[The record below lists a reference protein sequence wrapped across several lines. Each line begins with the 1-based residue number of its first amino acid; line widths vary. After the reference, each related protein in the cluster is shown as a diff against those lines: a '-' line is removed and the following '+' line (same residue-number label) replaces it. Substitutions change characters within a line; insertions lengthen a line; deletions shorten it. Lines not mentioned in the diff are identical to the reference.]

1 MIADL
6 PHPGGRYRARCG
18 ADPVPAPELKRYR
31 VELRAVVEIAAA
43 SPVEAVEAVSSRTLL
58 ASGLHFTEQVVKVK
72 EEGA

>member
-6 PHPGGRYRARCG
+6 PDPGGLHRSRCG
-18 ADPVPAPELKRYR
+18 ADSVPAPELKRYR

-58 ASGLHFTEQVVKVK
+58 GSGLHFTEQVVKVK